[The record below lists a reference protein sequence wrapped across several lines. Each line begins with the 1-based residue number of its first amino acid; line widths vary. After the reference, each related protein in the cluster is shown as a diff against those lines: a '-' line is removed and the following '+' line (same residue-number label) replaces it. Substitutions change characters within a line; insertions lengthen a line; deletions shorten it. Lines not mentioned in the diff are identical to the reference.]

1 VLELGH
7 KGISSGK
14 MLWLLRPELGFEF
27 EIRYQPGIGNVA
39 DPFSRA
45 PMLLAIL
52 TRVMA
57 RRLPPPRPIVLLPP
71 QPEPVAPPPLLN
83 IKQLLQQSYE
93 NDPLLKDDAFRSILN
108 SVDGLYI
115 MRMGHLY
122 VPATPALRD
131 AIFYD
136 THDADYAGH
145 VRVDKTYERLQR
157 LYWWPAMK
165 TDVHIATVAVAS
177 QPGTAVS
184 VTCAVSV

>member
-1 VLELGH
+1 VQWRVGF
-7 KGISSGK
+7 
-14 MLWLLRPELGFEF
+14 RPL
-27 EIRYQPGIGNVA
+27 V
-39 DPFSRA
+39 PFR
-45 PMLLAIL
+45 
-52 TRVMA
+52 
-57 RRLPPPRPIVLLPP
+57 PP
-71 QPEPVAPPPLLN
+71 QPEPVVQPLHAVAPPLPPPPLLN

-93 NDPLLKDDAFRSILN
+93 NNPLLKDDAFRSILN

-115 MRMGHLY
+115 TRMGRFY

-145 VRVDKTYERLQR
+145 VGVDKTYERLQR